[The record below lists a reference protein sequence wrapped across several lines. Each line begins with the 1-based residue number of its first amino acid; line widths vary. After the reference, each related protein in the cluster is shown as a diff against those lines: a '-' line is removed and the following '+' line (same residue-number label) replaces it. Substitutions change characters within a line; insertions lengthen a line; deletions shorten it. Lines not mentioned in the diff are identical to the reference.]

1 MPIFVELSLILM
13 VTTVIAFLMRLIK
26 QPLVVGYIVSGIVVG
41 PYVLDILKSTEYIEL
56 FSKIGI
62 AVLLFI
68 VGLSLN
74 PKTIKENGSAAL
86 TTGIGQIVFTS
97 VFGCLIVL
105 ALGYDVLTSLYVAIA
120 LTFSSTIIILKLLS
134 DRGDLGKLYGRIS
147 IGFLLAQDL
156 VATVLL
162 VFIPILGAYIV
173 GGGETEAN
181 FYSLVLLG
189 VAAGLLVLFITKFI
203 IKKIIN
209 NIAKTP
215 ELLFLFSIT
224 WGLLVAALFYSV
236 GLSVEV
242 GALIAGVTL
251 SVTNFAFEIS
261 SKLKPLRDFFIVLF
275 FILLGSQLV
284 LGDLQAIILPATI
297 LSVFVLVGNPLIV
310 FILMNLLGYKSKV
323 GFMAGLTVA
332 QISEFSL
339 ILMHLGQQLGHVS
352 AESVSLVTMVGIV
365 TIAGSTYLILYADGI
380 YKFLEKFLRILEIRK
395 IKKGKGERKSTDIF
409 DVVIF
414 GYGNV
419 GNEFVRVAKEN
430 NNTFAVVDYDPS
442 LQKKN
447 KATENNFI
455 YGDAEDVEFLEEIK
469 VVKSKILVSTIP
481 DPQINLSL
489 IKYYRK
495 KNKEGVV
502 VVTSHGVE
510 ETKELYAA
518 GATYVIMPHFLG
530 AHHAALMLSRYINDE
545 EVFAKARETQ
555 MHQLEKVRL

>member
-1 MPIFVELSLILM
+1 MHIFVELSIILV
-13 VTTVIAFLMRLIK
+13 VTTLIAFLMRLIK
-26 QPLVVGYIVSGIVVG
+26 QPLVVGYILAGIVVG
-41 PYVLDILKSTEYIEL
+41 PYLLNILRSTEYIEL

-86 TTGIGQIVFTS
+86 TTGIGQIIFTS
-97 VFGCLIVL
+97 VIGFFIILS
-105 ALGYDVLTSLYVAIA
+105 LGYDTLTSIYIAIA

-147 IGFLLAQDL
+147 IGFLLVQDL
-156 VATVLL
+156 VATILL
-162 VFIPILGAYIV
+162 VFIPILGAYII
-173 GGGETEAN
+173 GGGQLNNN
-181 FYSLVLLG
+181 FYSLVFLG
-189 VAAGLLVLFITKFI
+189 ILAGIFILFISKFV

-209 NIAKTP
+209 KIAKTP
-215 ELLFLFSIT
+215 ELLFLFSIS
-224 WGLLVAALFYSV
+224 WGLVVSALFYSI
-236 GLSVEV
+236 GLSVEI
-242 GALIAGVTL
+242 GALIAGVSL

-261 SKLKPLRDFFIVLF
+261 SKLKPLRDFFIILF
-275 FILLGSQLV
+275 FVLLGSQLV
-284 LGDLQAIILPATI
+284 LADLNAILTPAIILS
-297 LSVFVLVGNPLIV
+297 LFVLVGNPLIV
-310 FILMNLLGYKSKV
+310 FLLMNLLGYRSKV

-339 ILMHLGQQLGHVS
+339 ILMHLGAQMGHVTK
-352 AESVSLVTMVGIV
+352 ESVSLVTMVGII
-365 TIAGSTYLILYADGI
+365 TISGSTYLILYADQI
-380 YKFLEKFLRILEIRK
+380 YKFMERFLQFLEIRK
-395 IKKGKGERKSTDIF
+395 IKKGKGEKNNTDIF

-430 NNTFAVVDYDPS
+430 NNTFAVVDYDPN

-447 KATENNFI
+447 THENNNFI
-455 YGDAEDVEFLEEIK
+455 YGDAEDVEFLEELR

-481 DPQINLSL
+481 DPQVNLSL

-510 ETKELYAA
+510 ETKELYVA

-530 AHHAALMLSRYINDE
+530 AHHAAQMLSRFMEDK
-545 EVFAKARETQ
+545 EVFSRARLIQ
-555 MHQLEKVRL
+555 KNQIDKIF